1 MRIGGGL
8 KYLQGRAE
16 SGNEKAKRDIALLDT
31 PVNVIAWLAFSML
44 HKTRDVMPD
53 GVASLKISEMIAALA
68 VMGVIDADQRA
79 RMVNYLI
86 AMDQKFREWVLENG
100 KSGA

>member
-1 MRIGGGL
+1 M
-8 KYLQGRAE
+8 
-16 SGNEKAKRDIALLDT
+16 LDT

-68 VMGVIDADQRA
+68 IMGVTDCRSAGAHGRLPDR
-79 RMVNYLI
+79 
-86 AMDQKFREWVLENG
+86 NG
-100 KSGA
+100 PKI